1 MAQKLAIRYIAY
13 AALQWNEP
21 QIAPYI
27 TNLSLIA
34 EKAKKVMGAQK
45 ESTRLKATP
54 RQPSMTHPEILM
66 ASLKVMLACLR
77 DLLQAA
83 RAGLND
89 LGPNSRARVV
99 IAIRKA
105 FAVFMFALLGHR
117 YTLHNIKNLI

>member
-21 QIAPYI
+21 QIAPNI

-45 ESTRLKATP
+45 ESTRLKATS
-54 RQPSMTHPEILM
+54 RQPSMTRPEILM
-66 ASLKVMLACLR
+66 ASLKVMLAW